1 MYGPV
6 YSAVNI
12 DPSGELTVEEGDNVT
27 VTCTS
32 NVAGALLQLL
42 ILMDRFT
49 SSHSVVA
56 SAEDTVLSHTFY
68 FIRGSADGRYWCTL
82 SDLRSENLE
91 ISVAGRPR
99 MHTNTH
105 THTHRHTSSLSHFY
119 ISQLL
124 LQPSSWRTFPYIG

>member
-1 MYGPV
+1 MTSASYVRIYVSLVPRPIRHFISGEADH
-6 YSAVNI
+6 AVNI

-32 NVAGALLQLL
+32 NIAGALLQLL

-68 FIRGSADGRYWCTL
+68 FIL
-82 SDLRSENLE
+82 
-91 ISVAGRPR
+91 
-99 MHTNTH
+99 M
-105 THTHRHTSSLSHFY
+105 
-119 ISQLL
+119 
-124 LQPSSWRTFPYIG
+124 

>member
-12 DPSGELTVEEGDNVT
+12 DPSGELTVEEGENVT

-42 ILMDRFT
+42 VLRDRFT

-56 SAEDTVLSHTFY
+56 SAEGTVLSHTFY

-82 SDLRSENLE
+82 PDVRSENLE
-91 ISVAGRPR
+91 ISVAGTLQTRS
-99 MHTNTH
+99 HTHTTCSHTH
-105 THTHRHTSSLSHFY
+105 THT
-119 ISQLL
+119 
-124 LQPSSWRTFPYIG
+124 P

>member
-56 SAEDTVLSHTFY
+56 SAEDSAQSH
-68 FIRGSADGRYWCTL
+68 L
-82 SDLRSENLE
+82 LR
-91 ISVAGRPR
+91 
-99 MHTNTH
+99 
-105 THTHRHTSSLSHFY
+105 TSSGGVTMEGTGA
-119 ISQLL
+119 
-124 LQPSSWRTFPYIG
+124 PCRM